1 MFHRNIRWWV
11 RSSDPT
17 HRKSQVSSNKMLSG
31 EFLLP
36 YPNFLPTVRTSD
48 ERRFYIYPVNRCS
61 NPNTIPHRRPH
72 LFPLPIV
79 AIWCFGHG
87 ILKLGGPL
95 DSPSIGDSDPN
106 LRSSDPRG
114 KSQWYAFK
122 SSRSPIYQCARS

>member
-36 YPNFLPTVRTSD
+36 YRNFLPTVRTSD

-72 LFPLPIV
+72 LFPLPIA
-79 AIWCFGHG
+79 AIWSFDRG
-87 ILKLGGPL
+87 ILKLGGSL
-95 DSPSIGDSDPN
+95 DSLSIGDSNPV
-106 LRSSDPRG
+106 LRSSDLRE
-114 KSQWYAFK
+114 KSNRYEFK
-122 SSRSPIYQCARS
+122 SSRCLIYQCLRS